1 MCPGNQGALAGSFG
15 GSPALRKP
23 HSRICAVS
31 VKQRRPSGQFWW
43 ASSIKGRRARGFAMA
58 PGNYRLAAC
67 SCDGSQVLRKAQSRI
82 CDVSRKQRCSS
93 GQFWW
98 VSSTKE
104 SALEDLRCGAQRF
117 AVSSGNKCA
126 QAGSF
131 GWFPALR
138 TGLEDLRCRGHGFT
152 MSPGDKCV
160 PAGSFGGSSA
170 LRSAPEDLRC
180 RAQGFAKSP

>member
-1 MCPGNQGALAGSFG
+1 M
-15 GSPALRKP
+15 
-23 HSRICAVS
+23 SRSGICDVS
-31 VKQRRPSGQFWW
+31 VKQRRPGGQFWW

-67 SCDGSQVLRKAQSRI
+67 SCDGSPVLRKAQSRI

-117 AVSSGNKCA
+117 AVSSGTKCA

-131 GWFPALR
+131 GGSPTLR
-138 TGLEDLRCRGHGFT
+138 TALQDLRC
-152 MSPGDKCV
+152 
-160 PAGSFGGSSA
+160 
-170 LRSAPEDLRC
+170 LRETKAPQ
-180 RAQGFAKSP
+180 RAVLVGLEH

>member
-1 MCPGNQGALAGSFG
+1 MSG
-15 GSPALRKP
+15 
-23 HSRICAVS
+23 SRIRDVS
-31 VKQRRPSGQFWW
+31 RKQKCSSGQFLWV
-43 ASSIKGRRARGFAMA
+43 SCIKERTRGFAMA

-67 SCDGSQVLRKAQSRI
+67 SCDGSPVLRKAQSRI

-131 GWFPALR
+131 GGSPALR
-138 TGLEDLRCRGHGFT
+138 TALQDLRC
-152 MSPGDKCV
+152 
-160 PAGSFGGSSA
+160 
-170 LRSAPEDLRC
+170 LRETKAPQ
-180 RAQGFAKSP
+180 RAVLVGLEH

>member
-1 MCPGNQGALAGSFG
+1 MSAGNYGPLAGSFG

-58 PGNYRLAAC
+58 PGNYRLAEC
-67 SCDGSQVLRKAQSRI
+67 SCDGSPVLRKAQSRI

-104 SALEDLRCGAQRF
+104 SAPEDLRCGAQRF
-117 AVSSGNKCA
+117 AVSSGNKCAQAGSFGGSQRFAVSSGKKCA

-138 TGLEDLRCRGHGFT
+138 TGLEDLRCRGHGFS
-152 MSPGDKCV
+152 MF
-160 PAGSFGGSSA
+160 AGH
-170 LRSAPEDLRC
+170 
-180 RAQGFAKSP
+180 K